1 MRSSFSE
8 FIGTATLALAVVGS
22 GAMAETLTE
31 DIGLQLLI
39 NGFATA
45 AVLWLLI
52 TLFTPISGA
61 HFNPIISIIFY
72 LRREI
77 SLKRTLVF
85 SLLQISGAVTGTISA
100 NFLFDLSLINF
111 STKIREGW
119 NLQVS
124 EIFATAG
131 LVFLIFT
138 FIAQKRANLIPV
150 GVASWIFGAYF
161 FTSSTSFANPAIT
174 IGRSFSNSF
183 AGIAPSSVTMFVAFQ
198 VLGAAIGYLLHSF
211 LSREV
216 VKK

>member
-1 MRSSFSE
+1 MRSAIGE

-22 GAMAETLTE
+22 GAMADKLTE
-31 DIGLQLLI
+31 DVGLQLLI

-45 AVLWLLI
+45 ATLWLLI

-61 HFNPIISIIFY
+61 HFNPIISIIFF
-72 LRREI
+72 LRREL
-77 SLKRTLVF
+77 SLKTSLIF
-85 SLLQISGAVTGTISA
+85 SLLQILGAVFGTIVA
-100 NFLFDLSLINF
+100 NYLFGLSPINF

-138 FIAQKRANLIPV
+138 FVVHNRANLIPV

-174 IGRSFSNSF
+174 IGRSFTDSF
-183 AGIAPSSVTMFVAFQ
+183 AGIAPSSVAMFIVFQ
-198 VLGAAIGYLLHSF
+198 VLGAAIGYQLHSF
-211 LSREV
+211 LNREA
-216 VKK
+216 VKR

>member
-1 MRSSFSE
+1 MRSSFNE